1 MATNINFN
9 VMLKLIQQKGN
20 LAWEYNP
27 FRNYRLDQDMLYYKN
42 QLWTYLDFLDKFYPN
57 WCTNITSLDEP
68 ASIIINYK
76 HTEDSAKKYLY
87 DFLESTSSW
96 YDLGLSK
103 AYSVPIPYQKGQLV
117 DFITDEFDY
126 DLNHPLQLLPSY
138 SYDNSVDLIIND
150 GNTSPKLIN
159 SRFSALGKNK
169 YEIINRS
176 GNNDTNIYDK
186 GEQFDI
192 DTSLYKITTKI
203 PEITFAGVGYG
214 GNLKIG
220 NYFFYFK
227 YADADGNESD
237 FVGSSGLVSIFIGN
251 TPDSIH
257 SGFRNQNSTKRV
269 KFLIE
274 NTDQTYQDLI
284 VYYTRATSD
293 IYENETIETYKILQK
308 FKIQENKTNSII
320 ITGFEEQIQVSD
332 TEVNSLLQFYNS
344 AQSQVFCQ
352 NRLFLGNVVQE
363 EENYDKLLQ
372 CALNIYPELD
382 GGVKCEVNNLSSS
395 YNGDI
400 TNTYYDP
407 HFIYNHVGYWDD
419 EIYRFGVVFI
429 KANNTLSYVYNVRG
443 LDLSDKDLQ
452 HIPDNDYDLDDGD
465 YKVEYDSYNY
475 QIVKGNFTNSKY
487 ENGKGVSYIPNQD
500 RNTVIGIKFHIP
512 KGVYNYLRTKLGI
525 KGLFFVRQKRIPTTL
540 CQAYTI
546 GVESNISHIPVLED
560 KSGYF
565 YESFLTKDKQKYVYF
580 EDADKK
586 TDEGY
591 ILTHDFSEHKRS
603 LKEQW
608 VRPWGAIC
616 PDYDVNYPYLNSL
629 FTGGEFIVQDCDRHE
644 TQQVG
649 SSRLFEVES
658 STNIPENLYKS
669 VKIVGIE
676 DNTKLMGIDD
686 CLMSA
691 RAGEAEEARHFAWVG
706 QEYKKESGGNN
717 IARGSFGP
725 YLGIVGFEDTS
736 HYITIKIPGY
746 DRTLLSDYFLIRA
759 NDKAPFYAISDRLIW
774 DSYKWDNGD
783 DYSITCYRGDCYISK
798 FTHRVN
804 RNFIDPSTP
813 TNTVIVDPNSWDRG
827 ISFEDEVLKPDDL
840 DNINLG
846 DINAVDLG
854 MWITLTIRSNINHSV
869 RSLDESNVDEK
880 SLFGHSRGFFPYHPT
895 NPSSSYKIPDCGSY
909 NKGFGR
915 GVSEQISIQLP
926 DVPYIRN
933 NFSTRIAYSNIKIT
947 DSFQNSYRVFP
958 GTYYRDYPIN
968 YGSITKLLELNGSI
982 ICVLEHGIFRIP
994 VNERAV
1000 AAKGDGGLAY
1010 INTQNVLPENPDI
1023 ISDVFG
1029 SQWADSIIQTPA
1041 GIYGVDTI
1049 GKKIWKVDRSG
1060 GFTLLSDFRIQEFL
1074 NNNITFSERELTPI
1088 IGIRNVKT
1096 HYNNFKHDVI
1106 FTFYDDNNTFEE
1118 TAWSLCWNEILGMW
1132 ITFYSWIPSF
1142 SENIYNQFFSFDRRS
1157 SKYIAKLGMSVNKDW
1172 ADGFYLDN
1180 VIMKPNIDKTI
1191 GTFKPRMSKYEG
1203 TNVNETYKFELQ
1215 RDIWGNHNKFTINK
1229 DGILSYIDDYSTYVN
1244 SIEENITSL
1253 TYNKIEYKWVK
1264 DEEEKWKWEAIDNSE
1279 VSGTTHQI
1287 LNQLR
1292 YKKWKESF
1300 QDKKESF
1307 WDKIPVYYLNVRMY
1321 TKLEYEGTNSTYE
1334 EFIATNKTSRELEGG
1349 YVDYTIAVIPQEHL
1363 DALSTDFWK
1372 HGQAGII
1379 DITEEVKPTKWYGD
1393 THPFEFEFV
1402 VNEKPMAHKIFDS
1415 LRILSNNAEP
1425 ESFHYEIVGD
1435 SYEFAK
1441 DKKNMYIRQEA
1452 TKELYQYN
1460 GTDISYDPNYLEVT
1474 EEHRVLEKTPER
1486 TIYDKSTLF
1495 PLYYSRQDKIDAI
1508 KDTYHIKKDT
1518 SNESDYSAL
1527 AGAEIVRY
1535 KNLDEYRI
1543 WNHAKAVDMKDNY
1556 SKGNMRYKE
1565 DSWYV
1570 QINPLNI
1577 VQKNEDGWDQ
1587 GDISNRDSI
1596 DVNKIP
1602 IELGQSPIP
1611 DEILNNDKIDIPE
1624 DSNRGV
1630 VTWKWEETEMLE
1642 AKIKDKWVKIRVRY
1656 SGEKLAIIQ
1665 AIQTLFSISYS

>member
-1 MATNINFN
+1 MATEINFN

-68 ASIIINYK
+68 ASIIIEY
-76 HTEDSAKKYLY
+76 TEESAKKYLY
-87 DFLESTSSW
+87 DFLESNSW

-103 AYSVPIPYQKGQLV
+103 AFSTPIPYQKGQLV
-117 DFITDEFDY
+117 DFITDSFKH
-126 DLNHPLQLLPSY
+126 DLNHPLQILPSY

-150 GNTSPKLIN
+150 GNTLPKLIN
-159 SRFSALGKNK
+159 SRFSAIGRNK

-237 FVGSSGLVSIFIGN
+237 FIGSSGLVSIFIGN

-308 FKIQENKTNSII
+308 FKIQENKINSII

-382 GGVKCEVNNLSSS
+382 GSVTCEVNNLSSS

-443 LDLSDKDLQ
+443 LDLSDQ
-452 HIPDNDYDLDDGD
+452 VNIPENYYDLYNLDNGN

-475 QIVKGNFTNSKY
+475 QIVKGSFTNSKY

-500 RNTVIGIKFHIP
+500 RNTVVGIKFHIP
-512 KGVYNYLRTKLGI
+512 KGVYDYLRTELGI

-560 KSGYF
+560 KDGYF
-565 YESFLTKDKQKYVYF
+565 YESFLTQDKQKYVYF

-591 ILTHDFSEHKRS
+591 ILTHDFSEHKRK
-603 LKEQW
+603 LEKQW

-629 FTGGEFIVQDCDRHE
+629 FTGGEFIVQDCGRHE

-649 SSRLFEVES
+649 SSRLFEIES
-658 STNIPENLYKS
+658 STNTPENTYKS

-774 DSYKWDNGD
+774 DSYKWDKGD

-854 MWITLTIRSNINHSV
+854 MWITLTVRSNINHSV

-880 SLFGHSRGFFPYHPT
+880 SLFGHGRGFFPYHPT
-895 NPSSSYKIPDCGSY
+895 NPSSSYKIPEVGSY

-1029 SQWADSIIQTPA
+1029 SQWSDSIIQTPA

-1157 SKYIAKLGMSVNKDW
+1157 SKYIAKLGMSANKDW
-1172 ADGFYLDN
+1172 TDGFYLDN
-1180 VIMKPNIDKTI
+1180 VIMKSDTKTI

-1203 TNVNETYKFELQ
+1203 TNVYETYTFELQ
-1215 RDIWGNHNKFTINK
+1215 RDVWGNNDKFEIDE
-1229 DGILSYIDDYSTYVN
+1229 DGVLSYKSKYSDYVN
-1244 SIEENITSL
+1244 SIEEITSL
-1253 TYNKIEYKWVK
+1253 TYDKVEYEWV
-1264 DEEEKWKWEAIDNSE
+1264 EGKWKAKDNSK
-1279 VSGTTHQI
+1279 VLGTTQQI

-1300 QDKKESF
+1300 QDNKESF
-1307 WDKIPVYYLNVRMY
+1307 QDKIPVYYLNVRMY
-1321 TKLEYEGTNSTYE
+1321 TTLKYEGTNSTYE

-1379 DITEEVKPTKWYGD
+1379 DITEEVKPTKWYGV

-1441 DKKNMYIRQEA
+1441 DKKNMYVRQEA

-1474 EEHRVLEKTPER
+1474 EEHRVLEETPEE
-1486 TIYDKSTLF
+1486 TIYEKSTLF
-1495 PLYYSRQDKIDAI
+1495 PLYYSRQDAIDAI
-1508 KDTYHIKKDT
+1508 KDSYNLKTDSSKTK
-1518 SNESDYSAL
+1518 DYSAL

-1577 VQKNEDGWDQ
+1577 VQKNEGSWEK
-1587 GDISNRDSI
+1587 
-1596 DVNKIP
+1596 NKVP

-1611 DEILNNDKIDIPE
+1611 DEILDVGKIDIPK
-1624 DSNRGV
+1624 DLNRGIV
-1630 VTWKWEETEMLE
+1630 VWKWEESEMSE